1 MNDDLDLGVELI
13 NTVYLLADPPDRLT
27 TTEYFRALLRRG
39 DEIQL
44 AAELADTDLDRL
56 RTLREQLRPL
66 FECEDRARA
75 TALANA
81 MLSEYAAVPQLSQDG
96 DGSVRIRPAGHARG
110 FDALAARIVAAVAE
124 HLVAHGIRRL
134 GVCAA
139 APCDCVFVDRTRPGT
154 RKYCC
159 DGCNDRAAAAAH
171 YRRRQTNRPADE

>member
-1 MNDDLDLGVELI
+1 MNDLDLGVELI

-27 TTEYFRALLRRG
+27 NTEHFRTVLRHGGESR
-39 DEIQL
+39 L

-66 FECEDRARA
+66 FECEDQARA

-81 MLSEYAAVPQLSQDG
+81 LLTRYAAVPRLSQDG
-96 DGSVRIRPAGHARG
+96 DGSIRVHPDGCSRG
-110 FDALAARIVAAVAE
+110 FDALAARIVAAVAA
-124 HLVAHGIRRL
+124 HLVLHGILRL

-139 APCDCVFVDRTRPGT
+139 TPCDCVFVDRTRPGT

-159 DGCNDRAAAAAH
+159 DGCNDRVAASAH
-171 YRRRQTNRPADE
+171 YRRRRTNSPTGK